1 MVSAKPVKPYAIV
14 LVLRVILEAITVI
27 VECGVVVVGTVVV
40 VLVLLRRLYGGVGAV
55 VFWLGL
61 MIVGGFEIQFGREE
75 FCLVTRLRF
84 GVDISSEFIVG
95 PFPFRRRVFPSC
107 MDGHELRY
115 TVPEWCFRLVDNKN
129 AWNIYPCSSYVWPTL
144 YEQLRDANVK
154 RWETHFTI
162 ERQPDSGRPK
172 YSLMGFTWAFKGAQ
186 PSLRLTPD
194 VVEAQAEWWLSSKAF
209 FDGYIREPPRISPLV
224 NQHCR
229 DDVPEYIYRRVVEQ
243 DNLLKAQVDK
253 IKSHDDM
260 IQQMIDE
267 LQPMRGGRPI
277 KGQVY
282 VGEHCGLI
290 GPRMFTTPRNSF
302 FDGVSVHALTY
313 PGSFDQSM
321 SSCVPK
327 KQADK
332 SRKKTSNANIS
343 AFDLGMVVGDDNAR
357 DDEVRITGARSTI
370 DFISLENVDPNKVL
384 RLNVECLSFLY
395 NPELVFLDC
404 HIKGFRAMES
414 FWQELVPQMY
424 KAGVDPGPDP
434 AKVGWLP
441 AGARSIVAKSKTA
454 SLNPCSNIFLLQTNR
469 HLRGTLDGS
478 TRPYPSW
485 SDVYWVYMPINAED
499 SKRRTFWSL
508 NEDILKITILKT
520 NTPYPSRKIRRI
532 RACTHQRPQKIKD
545 QYAVSRGLNT
555 PMDDPSMT
563 MEEYIK
569 FEEEKARKRGKVFNW
584 QTATYGKIRVDDD
597 LYDLSTVEAEF
608 PVIVINDAFAPQNT
622 LQCKPQVSTL
632 INDEIDF
639 RISFEESDDEDYTII
654 CDKNSFS
661 YKMISV
667 NNLKTNSEN
676 DYEKVMP
683 SIP

>member
-1 MVSAKPVKPYAIV
+1 MKMEILLEPTSNKLMYDESNTYVLERFNTTAGNPVKE
-14 LVLRVILEAITVI
+14 ILLKLNLSDHMSILKDSKEYLKMVM
-27 VECGVVVVGTVVV
+27 E
-40 VLVLLRRLYGGVGAV
+40 
-55 VFWLGL
+55 
-61 MIVGGFEIQFGREE
+61 VGGFEIQFGREE

-499 SKRRTFWSL
+499 SKRRAFWSL
-508 NEDILKITILKT
+508 NEDILKITV
-520 NTPYPSRKIRRI
+520 SE
-532 RACTHQRPQKIKD
+532 D
-545 QYAVSRGLNT
+545 QYAIS
-555 PMDDPSMT
+555 
-563 MEEYIK
+563 IK
-569 FEEEKARKRGKVFNW
+569 EDTAAASLPRKTQLSNRKRCMYSILF
-584 QTATYGKIRVDDD
+584 
-597 LYDLSTVEAEF
+597 S
-608 PVIVINDAFAPQNT
+608 FALWRMNGT
-622 LQCKPQVSTL
+622 LLQCAL
-632 INDEIDF
+632 ARLRE
-639 RISFEESDDEDYTII
+639 
-654 CDKNSFS
+654 KN
-661 YKMISV
+661 
-667 NNLKTNSEN
+667 
-676 DYEKVMP
+676 
-683 SIP
+683 